1 MILPSHIQR
10 TLVEM
15 EPASPLS
22 LADLLALLQAQL
34 AAPDGSKLP
43 LDQQI
48 SLSQALWPAMEA
60 LEQARAEQG
69 DKAFALGQNLAQER
83 TSFFNAPQPQTPE
96 VLAQTL
102 ADRLANWGSLPV
114 LASLSPWDSH
124 LLLGL
129 AQELELA
136 PGQPFLEEGKP
147 VTGLYLVSVPV
158 EVCYQGIPL
167 PLAMT
172 GGLFGQEAVFSAQFV
187 APLSYKV
194 GAAATAL
201 YIPQERLREALS
213 WNPGL
218 ELWLLA
224 QRFFRSTQT
233 LNRLAQEY
241 QKVNR
246 ESRLTQEILDNT
258 GQASFSIDAKGEIGT
273 NYSTAAAQYLGEPN
287 PTGLPFADLILRDD
301 KKALRSYYRALNLIF
316 AGNQFDPKVVLD
328 LLPKQV
334 HLQDRVFA
342 LHYYFAEDKLG
353 FVTSVYVRMKDLTE
367 EINQAKLAQE
377 TKDKERE
384 EKEIEE
390 KIRSNIASFLGLLE
404 MIDKNQ
410 ANLERFFLETVN
422 QKYQANP
429 QDLRGL
435 LKELHSIKGLCSQFG
450 LQGLK
455 HASHATESALL
466 ALGQGKI
473 EQFAPAYK
481 ELKSHY
487 KHAHILLESLG
498 EGIVS
503 VLMGVTF
510 TKPDFL
516 ALKQAVFAQDWPTA
530 QALVSAKGQIPA
542 SSLAENWEDDLL
554 NLGMSLGKEV
564 DFELVCPEDLTL
576 PLEMVRTLNFE
587 LRHVYRNAIDH
598 GLETPEVRKA
608 AGKRSAGKVRLTLG
622 SENGQLSIAV
632 EDDGAGIAW
641 ERILQKARSNPNLD
655 QTQIEAWV
663 AQNQAW
669 RILFLP
675 GFSSQEQLTE
685 LSGRGVG
692 MDAVASAIEG
702 LGGSYSLE
710 STLGAGSKFKFLV
723 PLS

>member
-1 MILPSHIQR
+1 
-10 TLVEM
+10 M

-22 LADLLALLQAQL
+22 LEDLLPWLQTQL
-34 AAPDGSKLP
+34 ADPDWSKLS
-43 LDQQI
+43 LDQQVT
-48 SLSQALWPAMEA
+48 LSQSLTAVLDS
-60 LEQARAEQG
+60 LEHARAGQG
-69 DKAFALGQNLAQER
+69 EPAFFLAQSLAQER
-83 TSFFNAPQPQTPE
+83 SSFFGAPQVQSPE
-96 VLAQTL
+96 ALAQTL
-102 ADRLANWGSLPV
+102 ADRQAKWGSLPV
-114 LASLSPWDSH
+114 LVSLSPWDSH

-129 AQELELA
+129 AQEIELES
-136 PGQPFLEEGKP
+136 GRPFLEEGKP
-147 VTGLYLVSVPV
+147 VGGLYLVSEPV
-158 EVCYQGIPL
+158 AVSYQGLPL

-172 GGLFGQEAVFSAQFV
+172 GGLFGHESVFSAQFL

-194 GAAATAL
+194 ESAASAL
-201 YIPQERLREALS
+201 FVPQQRLHEALS

-218 ELWLLA
+218 GLWLLA
-224 QRFFRSTQT
+224 QRSVRSTQT

-241 QKVNR
+241 QKVSR
-246 ESRLTQEILDNT
+246 EAKLTQEILDNT
-258 GQASFSIDAKGEIGT
+258 GQASFSIDAKGEIGA
-273 NYSTAAAQYLGEPN
+273 NFSTAAAHFLGEPN

-334 HLQDRVFA
+334 SLNDKVFA
-342 LHYYFAEDKLG
+342 LHYYFSEDKLG

-390 KIRSNIASFLGLLE
+390 KIRGNIASFLGLLE
-404 MIDKNQ
+404 MIDKSQ
-410 ANLERFFLETVN
+410 ANLERFFLETVS

-450 LQGLK
+450 LQGLR
-455 HASHATESALL
+455 HSTHATEGALL

-473 EQFAPAYK
+473 EGFAPAYK
-481 ELKSHY
+481 ELKNHY

-503 VLMGVTF
+503 ALMGVTF
-510 TKPDFL
+510 SKPDFL
-516 ALKQAVFAQDWPTA
+516 ALKQAVQAQDWPTA
-530 QALVSAKGQIPA
+530 QGLIAAKGQIPGSA
-542 SSLAENWEDDLL
+542 LAENWEDDLL
-554 NLGMSLGKEV
+554 NLGMTLGKEV
-564 DFELVCPEDLTL
+564 DFELVCPENLTL

-598 GLETPEVRKA
+598 GIETPEVRKA
-608 AGKRSAGKVRLTLG
+608 AGKRSAGKVRLCLG
-622 SENGQLSIAV
+622 IEGGQLLITV
-632 EDDGAGIAW
+632 EDDGAGISW
-641 ERILQKARSNPNLD
+641 ERILQKARGNGLLD
-655 QTQIEAWV
+655 QGVIEGLV
-663 AQNQAW
+663 AQDQAW

-675 GFSSQEQLTE
+675 GFSSQDQLTE
-685 LSGRGVG
+685 ISGRGVG

-710 STLGAGSKFKFLV
+710 SSLGAGSKFKFLV
-723 PLS
+723 PLP